1 MLFKAGKDKHIFF
14 EVTQLPTY
22 SFTQCDVF
30 TTQAFGGNPL
40 AVFPE
45 GDGVDDVMMQAVA
58 REMNLSETV
67 FVLPPTDPAK
77 ALRQLRI
84 FTPSTELPMAGHPV
98 VGTWMVLAKS
108 GVVAPPASGDGI
120 VTIHQELKV
129 GILPVAIEFA
139 AGQPVKVVMTQPA
152 PKIAMPLNITD
163 SVARSLSLS
172 IDQIGFDQL
181 PIVYA
186 TTGVPYLMVPL
197 RSRDA
202 LSKIVI
208 NSSALSD
215 LLLQTMASG
224 IYAFTPEPHSP
235 RALVSTRMFSDAT
248 LGISE
253 DPATG
258 SAAGPLA
265 ATLVHFG
272 FVPTVNHLARFII
285 EQGVDMG
292 RASYIE
298 AEVEGQQGAVQVV
311 RIGGTAVTVAKGE
324 MFW

>member
-1 MLFKAGKDKHIFF
+1 M
-14 EVTQLPTY
+14 PTY
-22 SFTQCDVF
+22 SFIQCDVF
-30 TTQAFGGNPL
+30 TKQAFGGNPL

-45 GDGVDDVMMQAVA
+45 GDGVDDVTMQTIA

-67 FVLPPTDPAK
+67 FVLPPTDPAR
-77 ALRQLRI
+77 ALRRLRI

-98 VGTWMVLAKS
+98 VGTWMVLAS
-108 GVVAPPASGDGI
+108 LGVVAPPASGEGT
-120 VTIHQELKV
+120 VTIHQELKA
-129 GILPVAIEFA
+129 GILPVAIQFI
-139 AGQPVKVVMTQPA
+139 AGQPTKVVMTQP
-152 PKIAMPLNITD
+152 PPQIGLPLNI
-163 SVARSLSLS
+163 SEAVARALSLS
-172 IDQIGFDQL
+172 PDQIGFDQL

-197 RSRDA
+197 RSRAA
-202 LSKIVI
+202 LSSILI

-215 LLLQTMASG
+215 LLLQTLVSG

-235 RALVSTRMFSDAT
+235 RSLVSARMFSDAT

-265 ATLVHFG
+265 AALVHFG
-272 FVPTVNHLARFII
+272 FVPTVNGLARFTI

-298 AEVEGQQGAVQVV
+298 AEVEGERGAVRVV

-324 MFW
+324 VFW

>member
-1 MLFKAGKDKHIFF
+1 M
-14 EVTQLPTY
+14 PTY
-22 SFTQCDVF
+22 SFIQCDVF

-45 GDGVDDVMMQAVA
+45 GDGVDDTMMQTVA

-67 FVLPPTDPAK
+67 FVLPPTDPTK
-77 ALRQLRI
+77 ALRRLRI
-84 FTPSTELPMAGHPV
+84 FTPGTELPMAGHPV
-98 VGTWMVLAKS
+98 VGTWTVLAQL
-108 GVVAPPASGDGI
+108 GVVPPPASGDGI
-120 VTIHQELKV
+120 VTIHQELKA

-139 AGQPVKVVMTQPA
+139 AGQPVKVVMTQP
-152 PKIAMPLNITD
+152 PPQIGPPLDIAEAA
-163 SVARSLSLS
+163 ARALGLSA
-172 IDQIGFDQL
+172 DQIGFDQL
-181 PIVYA
+181 LIVYA
-186 TTGVPYLMVPL
+186 TAGVPYLMVPL
-197 RSRDA
+197 RSRAA
-202 LSKIVI
+202 LSGIVI

-215 LLLQTMASG
+215 LLLQTLASG

-235 RALVSTRMFSDAT
+235 RALVSARMFSDAT
-248 LGISE
+248 LGIGE

-272 FVPTVNHLARFII
+272 FAPTVNGVARFTI

-292 RASYIE
+292 RTSYIE
-298 AEVEGQQGAVQVV
+298 AEVEGERGAVRVV

-324 MFW
+324 VFW

>member
-1 MLFKAGKDKHIFF
+1 M
-14 EVTQLPTY
+14 PTY
-22 SFTQCDVF
+22 SFIQCDVF
-30 TTQAFGGNPL
+30 TNQAFGGNPL

-45 GDGVDDVMMQAVA
+45 GDGVNDATMQTIA

-77 ALRQLRI
+77 ALRRLRI
-84 FTPSTELPMAGHPV
+84 FTPGTELPVAGHPV
-98 VGTWMVLAKS
+98 VGTWMVLAKL
-108 GVVAPPASGDGI
+108 GVVSPPASGDGV
-120 VTIHQELKV
+120 VTIHQELKA
-129 GILPVAIEFA
+129 GILPVAIEFV
-139 AGQPVKVVMTQPA
+139 AGEPVKVVMTQP
-152 PKIAMPLNITD
+152 PPQIGPPLELAEAA
-163 SVARSLSLS
+163 ARALSLPA
-172 IDQIGFDQL
+172 DKIGFDHL
-181 PIVYA
+181 PIAFA
-186 TTGVPYLMVPL
+186 TAGVPYLMVPL

-202 LSKIVI
+202 LSSIVI

-215 LLLQTMASG
+215 LLQQTDASG
-224 IYAFTPEPHSP
+224 VYAFTPEPHSQQ
-235 RALVSTRMFSDAT
+235 ALISARMFSDAK

-272 FVPTVNHLARFII
+272 FVPTVNGFARFTI

-298 AEVEGQQGAVQVV
+298 AEVEGERGAVRVV

-324 MFW
+324 IFW